1 MTGLGEIPVPR
12 YGETALADLSSSV
25 LGSLGVAGAA
35 NVLDLPELP
44 RACVLLI
51 DGMGW
56 ELLKAHPEETPFL
69 SSLPGRALTAGFPA
83 TTVTSLSSLSTGLP
97 PGAHGMLGYQV
108 AVPGEGRLLNCLRWD
123 NGQTDPESFQPRRT
137 VYSRAADA
145 GITSSYIASGAY
157 MGSGFNSAI
166 TRGVKY
172 VPADGMGQLV
182 ARAEE
187 ALEGKRAH
195 VTVYHS
201 DLDTA
206 GHMYGAGSKTWR
218 HQLRFVDLLAERLA
232 EVVPAGTGL
241 YVTADHGM
249 TNPDEKVDIDD
260 HPALTEGVALFGGEA
275 RARHVYTV
283 DGAADDVL
291 AAYTEFF
298 GDRAWVMSRA
308 QAVAAGCF
316 GPVDPAM
323 LPRIGDVVAVARG
336 GLAIVRTAV
345 DPIDGL
351 MVGMH
356 GSLVPEEQLVP
367 LLWEAR

>member
-1 MTGLGEIPVPR
+1 MTEIPVPR

-25 LGSLGVAGAA
+25 LGSLGVRGAA

-56 ELLKAHPEETPFL
+56 ELLRAHPEEVPFL
-69 SSLPGRALTAGFPA
+69 SSLPGRPLTAGFPA
-83 TTVTSLSSLSTGLP
+83 TTVTSLSSLATGLP
-97 PGAHGMLGYQV
+97 PGSHGMVGLEV

-123 NGQTDPESFQPRRT
+123 NGRTDPESFQPRRT

-145 GITSSYIASGAY
+145 GIASSYIASGAY

-166 TRGVKY
+166 TRGVNY

-218 HQLRFVDLLAERLA
+218 YQLRFVDLLAERLA
-232 EVVPAGTGL
+232 EVIPAGTAL
-241 YVTADHGM
+241 YITADHGM
-249 TNPDEKVDIDD
+249 SNPDDKLDTAV
-260 HPALTEGVALFGGEA
+260 HPELTEGVALLGGEA
-275 RARHVYTV
+275 RARHVYAE

-291 AAYTEFF
+291 AAWTEVL

-316 GPVDPAM
+316 GPVEAEM
-323 LPRIGDVVAVARG
+323 LPRVGDVVAIARG
-336 GLAIVRTAV
+336 GLAIVNSAV
-345 DPIDGL
+345 NSFEHL

-367 LLWEAR
+367 LLWTAR